1 MALPNLKTKFSK
13 HITAKSAAGSHK
25 SSPKRTESTFNIKD
39 GIEILE
45 SLEFSKFSKH
55 NKINIDS
62 YVSKEISKLEKELD
76 TSEINMYGATINCE
90 QEFRIYKLFL
100 EKVSMLAGKKDSK
113 LGNIL
118 IRGLTGCEKA
128 FKKLNIQIR
137 AEMPKKPDK
146 QNNLKKE
153 AFTQTIF
160 IEQPEIL
167 PENSNSLE
175 IDAFKSLSGAF
186 KNIKVSRISNQLVN
200 LYNSLNEINTDI
212 PSPSESPE
220 LEMPEFKLSPKTAK
234 VQLTFIRQNIGK
246 ILKGTEVK
254 KLGIPKEVQTDFDRK
269 RKTLVALENMNEEKE
284 LDIFKLRSKFSS
296 LKHQKEKLEESL
308 LRSNNMCSEFERKI
322 AANDMELTHLRHD
335 NSGLLEKVK
344 EYEENAQK
352 YQSEIDEAD
361 KKIEYFK
368 EIIRKLKQSMR
379 KKGAELQQS
388 LSLLYNT
395 QVY

>member
-1 MALPNLKTKFSK
+1 MKN
-13 HITAKSAAGSHK
+13 
-25 SSPKRTESTFNIKD
+25 
-39 GIEILE
+39 
-45 SLEFSKFSKH
+45 
-55 NKINIDS
+55 
-62 YVSKEISKLEKELD
+62 
-76 TSEINMYGATINCE
+76 
-90 QEFRIYKLFL
+90 
-100 EKVSMLAGKKDSK
+100 
-113 LGNIL
+113 
-118 IRGLTGCEKA
+118 
-128 FKKLNIQIR
+128 
-137 AEMPKKPDK
+137 
-146 QNNLKKE
+146 E